1 MKNHLFILIPLL
13 YLMANA
19 YVGLRLYQLLP
30 GLLLK
35 WLAVLLLVFGFASL
49 ILPMLLREHMPLPL
63 SQLLYNFGSSWI
75 IIFLYLLMFWVLID
89 LFRLFNHFTH
99 TFDKDLIYKLFH
111 HNGPVAL
118 AITGLFALIFVVANW
133 NYRQKDRVHIQLQ
146 SHSLERPLR
155 VVALSDLHLGMTIGR
170 AELSKWVELINA
182 EKPDL
187 IVIAGDLLDNSAAVA
202 FHYQLDAELR
212 NLKAPL
218 GVYAS
223 PGNHEYISG
232 IKGSKEFFERSN
244 ITLLQDSLH
253 ELEGITLIGRD
264 DYSNRNRL
272 PLSKLMQMRNER
284 AFTLLLDH
292 QPQHLDEAVQEQVD
306 FQVSG
311 HTHRGQVFPISL
323 ITDRLFELS
332 HGYLQ
337 KKKTHFYVSSGMG
350 VWGGKFRIGT
360 RSDYLVLDL
369 EGVQMETHLTNQ

>member
-1 MKNHLFILIPLL
+1 MKPLFFILIPLL
-13 YLMANA
+13 YLLANG

-35 WLAVLLLVFGFASL
+35 LLALSLLILGIASL
-49 ILPMLLREHMPLPL
+49 ILPMLLRERMPLPL
-63 SQLLYNFGSSWI
+63 SQLLYSFGSSWI
-75 IIFLYLLMFWVLID
+75 IVFLYLLMFWVLID
-89 LFRLFNHFTH
+89 LFRLINHFSH
-99 TFDKDLIYKLFH
+99 SLDKEYIYSLFH
-111 HNGPVAL
+111 NNGLLAL
-118 AITGLFALIFVVANW
+118 AITGLFALIFLAANW
-133 NYRQKDRVHIQLQ
+133 NYRQKERVHIQLA
-146 SHSLERPLR
+146 SHTIERPLR
-155 VVALSDLHLGMTIGR
+155 IVALSDLHLGMTIGR
-170 AELSKWVELINA
+170 AELAKWVELINA

-202 FHYQLDAELR
+202 LHYQLDAELR
-212 NLKAPL
+212 RLHAPL

-223 PGNHEYISG
+223 LGNHEYISG

-253 ELEGITLIGRD
+253 ELDGITLIGRD
-264 DYSNRNRL
+264 DYSNKNRL
-272 PLSKLMQMRNER
+272 PLSKLMQKRNKD

-292 QPQHLDEAVQEQVD
+292 QPQHLDEAVQAEVN

-323 ITDRLFELS
+323 VTDRLFELS

-337 KKKTHFYVSSGMG
+337 KAKTHFFVSSGMG
-350 VWGGKFRIGT
+350 IWGGKFRIGT

-369 EGVQMETHLTNQ
+369 EGVQTETHMTNQ